1 VSVCTKIAPRHAPC
15 GAFDEYHEE
24 NWLMKVLV
32 NCDDPICC
40 DENLFQRV
48 EGVIAGT
55 LERFGSRVS
64 RVEAH
69 LCDVSGVKHTN
80 RDKICSLEAW
90 VTGAESVTASH
101 EAATLTEAIHDAAN
115 QLERLVARA
124 IQELDAALGSQVRPS
139 AAPR

>member
-1 VSVCTKIAPRHAPC
+1 
-15 GAFDEYHEE
+15 
-24 NWLMKVLV
+24 MQVLV

-55 LERFGSRVS
+55 LEHFSSRLS

-69 LCDVSGVKHTN
+69 LSDVSGVKHGN

-90 VTGAESVTASH
+90 VTGAASVVASH
-101 EAATLTEAIHDAAN
+101 EAATLAEAIHDAADK
-115 QLERLVARA
+115 LERLVAHEIR
-124 IQELDAALGSQVRPS
+124 QLDAALENPEAGPS

>member
-1 VSVCTKIAPRHAPC
+1 MLLAESCDEDHPR
-15 GAFDEYHEE
+15 E
-24 NWLMKVLV
+24 NWLMQVLV

-55 LERFGSRVS
+55 LERFSSRVS

-69 LCDVSGVKHTN
+69 LSDVSGVKPDN
-80 RDKICSLEAW
+80 RDKVCRLEAW
-90 VTGAESVTASH
+90 VTGAVPVIASH
-101 EAATLTEAIHDAAN
+101 EAATLAEAIHAAAD
-115 QLERLVARA
+115 QLERLIARA
-124 IQELDAALGSQVRPS
+124 IRELDAALGSSKVRPS

>member
-1 VSVCTKIAPRHAPC
+1 MPAQK
-15 GAFDEYHEE
+15 E
-24 NWLMKVLV
+24 NWLMQVLV

-55 LERFGSRVS
+55 LERFSSRVS

-69 LCDVSGVKHTN
+69 LSDVSGVKHTN

-90 VTGAESVTASH
+90 VTGGEPVTASH
-101 EAATLTEAIHDAAN
+101 EAATLAEAIHDAADK
-115 QLERLVARA
+115 LERLVARA
-124 IQELDAALGSQVRPS
+124 IQELDAALGNSQVGPS
-139 AAPR
+139 TAPR